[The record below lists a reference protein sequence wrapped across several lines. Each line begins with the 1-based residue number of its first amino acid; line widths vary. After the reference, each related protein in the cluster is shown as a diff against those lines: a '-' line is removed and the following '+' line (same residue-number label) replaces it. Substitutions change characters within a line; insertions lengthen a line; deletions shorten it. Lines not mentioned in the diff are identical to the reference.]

1 MNKVGAKFSL
11 FLAVCFVFLLAG
23 CGSNQGKSDSDGKM
37 KTLKV
42 GTNAAFAP
50 FEYMEKGK
58 VTGFDIDLIHAVAKE
73 AGYQV
78 DVQHEGWDSM
88 LANLENK
95 QSDLAISGITIND
108 DRKKTY
114 DFSRPYFEAANVI
127 VVKKG
132 SNVKNAL
139 DLKGKK
145 VGVQN
150 GTTGQ
155 DAAEKILG
163 KNSQNVKKY
172 EDVTVAFMALKN
184 KEVDAVVID
193 NVVANEYVKNHPKE
207 NLKVITDR
215 KNFESEF
222 YGIAFPKGS
231 ELTPKFDQA
240 LDKVME
246 NGTYEKLYKK
256 WFGKE
261 PDMEVLKKAKP

>member
-1 MNKVGAKFSL
+1 MNKIRAKFSL
-11 FLAVCFVFLLAG
+11 LLTVCCVFMLAA
-23 CGSNQGKSDSDGKM
+23 CGSNQVSGSPDGKT
-37 KTLKV
+37 KTLTV

-50 FEYMEKGK
+50 FEYMDKGK
-58 VTGFDIDLIHAVAKE
+58 VTGFDVDLIHAVAKE

-78 DVQHEGWDSM
+78 NVQNEGWDSM

-132 SNVKNAL
+132 SNVHNAL

-207 NLKVITDR
+207 NLKVIPDR
-215 KNFESEF
+215 KNFQSEF

-231 ELTPKFDQA
+231 DLTSKFDQA
-240 LDKVME
+240 LEKVME

-261 PDMEVLKKAKP
+261 PDMEVLKKAKQ

>member
-1 MNKVGAKFSL
+1 MNRIRAKLSML
-11 FLAVCFVFLLAG
+11 LAVCCMFLLAA
-23 CGSNQGKSDSDGKM
+23 CGTNQQNSASNQNS

-50 FEYMEKGK
+50 FEYMDKGK
-58 VTGFDIDLIHAVAKE
+58 VTGFDIDLIQAVAKE

-78 DVQHEGWDSM
+78 DVQNEGWDSM
-88 LANLENK
+88 LANLQNK

-114 DFSRPYFEAANVI
+114 DFSRPYFEATNVI

-132 SNVKNAL
+132 SNVQNAK

-155 DAAEKILG
+155 VAAEKILG

-172 EDVTVAFMALKN
+172 EDVPVAFMALKN

-193 NVVANEYVKNHPKE
+193 NVVANEYVTNHPKE

-231 ELTPKFDQA
+231 ELAPKFDQA
-240 LDKVME
+240 LEKVMN
-246 NGTYEKLYKK
+246 NGTYAKLYKK

-261 PDMEVLKKAKP
+261 PDMKALKKGGQ